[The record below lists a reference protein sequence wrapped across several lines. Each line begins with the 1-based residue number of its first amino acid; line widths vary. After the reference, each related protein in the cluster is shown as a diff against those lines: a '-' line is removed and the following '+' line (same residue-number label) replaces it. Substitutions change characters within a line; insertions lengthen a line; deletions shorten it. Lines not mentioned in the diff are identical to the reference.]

1 MRNLSRLSLV
11 LAAVLLAAVMP
22 WRPIRPAHAGPGDPA
37 VAASAWPV
45 AVDADG
51 RLVVLAHRRVT
62 PDAPAFLVYQAADIG
77 RGRLTA
83 LGFAL
88 DRGRAPEAAVSADGR
103 YVAVAVAAP
112 DDPSVAE
119 MVRYDL
125 RGNAVQTVGAGEAY
139 DPAISADG
147 RYVAFTSPAKLI
159 AEDTNGVADVY
170 LRDTRTG
177 ALSRVSVDDAGR
189 QGDEPSSQPSIS
201 ADGRYVAF
209 ASASGHLVPGDTD
222 LAVDVFLRDRV
233 RGSTSRV
240 SVAAGAVEPHGAS
253 TEPSISADGHRV
265 AFTSTAPNLVPH
277 DTNHAADIFVR
288 DLRFRLTNRVSLNS
302 RAHQAD
308 AASSSPHLSADG
320 HWLAFASAATNLV
333 PRDRN
338 AGRDVFARDLTTGT
352 TYRSSIGPGANGPEL
367 DGDSTAPAVSA
378 DGRWVAFATPAAV
391 YERDTW
397 RHTLLRL
404 WPVTGA

>member
-1 MRNLSRLSLV
+1 MRTLSRLSLV

-22 WRPIRPAHAGPGDPA
+22 WRPIRPAHAGPGDGPA
-37 VAASAWPV
+37 AASAWPV

-51 RLVVLAHRRVT
+51 KLVVLAHRRAM
-62 PDAPAFLVYQAADIG
+62 PGGPAFLVYLAADVG
-77 RGRLTA
+77 RGRLIA
-83 LGFAL
+83 LGFTL
-88 DRGRAPEAAVSADGR
+88 DRGRAPQAAVSADGR

-125 RGNAVQTVGAGEAY
+125 PGNAVQTVGAGEAY

-147 RYVAFTSPAKLI
+147 RYVAFTSAAKLV

-177 ALSRVSVDDAGR
+177 ALGRASVDDAGR
-189 QGDEPSSQPSIS
+189 QGDEPSSQPSLS

-222 LAVDVFLRDRV
+222 LAVDVFVRDRV
-233 RGSTSRV
+233 RGSTRRV
-240 SVAAGAVEPHGAS
+240 SVAAGATEPHGAS

-277 DTNHAADIFVR
+277 DTNHADDIFVR
-288 DLRFRLTNRVSLNS
+288 DLRFARTNRVSLTS

-308 AASSSPHLSADG
+308 AASSAPRLSADG
-320 HWLAFASAATNLV
+320 RWLAFSSAATNLV

-338 AGRDVFARDLTTGT
+338 ASTDVFLRDLTTGST
-352 TYRSSIGPGANGPEL
+352 HRASIGPGVNGPEL
-367 DGDSTAPAVSA
+367 VGDSTAPAISA
-378 DGRWVAFATPAAV
+378 NGRWVAFATPTAV

-397 RHTLLRL
+397 SHTLLRL
-404 WPVTGA
+404 WP